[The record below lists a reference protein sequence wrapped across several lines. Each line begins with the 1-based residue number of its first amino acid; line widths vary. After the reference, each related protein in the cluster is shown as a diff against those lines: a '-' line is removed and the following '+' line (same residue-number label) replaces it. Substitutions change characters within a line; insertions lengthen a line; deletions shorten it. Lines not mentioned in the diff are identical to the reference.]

1 MALLRRTIPVKPTH
15 VEPEQKAMSAFI
27 RNFDYPGLVSQIE
40 SAESNKAVKLNQ
52 SRLQGEWKK
61 DAIHLLAQ
69 LKPDILQSILDNTLP
84 QRANRGSSTRI
95 REVATNR
102 TTTDKTLDPVIY
114 INYLAD
120 KYGQGMTF
128 KQFRLFLDA
137 LGCAAGGYLDDPD
150 RFIVGNISLR
160 VALTRPSTTS
170 GISGTMLSRTSLTIS
185 KTKKART
192 RGMIAHHSL
201 G

>member
-150 RFIVGNISLR
+150 RFIKYFQDQTAIADLELKNHER
-160 VALTRPSTTS
+160 DETS
-170 GISGTMLSRTSLTIS
+170 ECLEPELDHAEGDVRQ
-185 KTKKART
+185 
-192 RGMIAHHSL
+192 
-201 G
+201 